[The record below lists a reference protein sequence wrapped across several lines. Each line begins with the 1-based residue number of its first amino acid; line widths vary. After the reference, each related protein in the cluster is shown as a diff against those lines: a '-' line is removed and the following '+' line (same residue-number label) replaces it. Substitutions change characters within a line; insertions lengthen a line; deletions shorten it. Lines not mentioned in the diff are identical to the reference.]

1 MDVIREGH
9 QPEGLM
15 TRVLGG
21 QQLYWHVLSIAGG
34 KRQIFVSGQVPRDKS
49 GNVIGKGDMAAQIER
64 VGENIKI
71 CLEAAG
77 ATLDDLVKITS
88 FTTDIDEFFKHA
100 AVRNR
105 YFGKALPA
113 STAVEVRR
121 LAHPDW
127 MIEIEATAIV

>member
-1 MDVIREGH
+1 MTVVREGK

-21 QQLYWHVLSIAGG
+21 QQLYWHVLSITGG

-49 GNVIGKGDMAAQIER
+49 GNVVGKGDMAAQIER
-64 VGENIKI
+64 VGENIKM

-88 FTTDIDEFFKHA
+88 FTTDIDEFFKHS

>member
-1 MDVIREGH
+1 M
-9 QPEGLM
+9 
-15 TRVLGG
+15 
-21 QQLYWHVLSIAGG
+21 
-34 KRQIFVSGQVPRDKS
+34 PRDKN
-49 GNVIGKGDMAAQIER
+49 GNVVEKGDMAAQIER
-64 VGENIKI
+64 VGENIKL
-71 CLEAAG
+71 CLEASG

>member
-1 MDVIREGH
+1 
-9 QPEGLM
+9 
-15 TRVLGG
+15 
-21 QQLYWHVLSIAGG
+21 
-34 KRQIFVSGQVPRDKS
+34 
-49 GNVIGKGDMAAQIER
+49 MAAQIER
-64 VGENIKI
+64 VGENIKL

-77 ATLDDLVKITS
+77 ATLDDVVRITS
-88 FTTDIDEFFKHA
+88 FTTDIDEFFRHA

>member
-1 MDVIREGH
+1 MTVVREGK

-21 QQLYWHVLSIAGG
+21 QQLYWHVLSITGG
-34 KRQIFVSGQVPRDKS
+34 KRQIFVSGQVPRDKN
-49 GNVIGKGDMAAQIER
+49 GNVVGKGDMAAQIER
-64 VGENIKI
+64 VGENIKM

-88 FTTDIDEFFKHA
+88 FTTDIDEFFKHS

>member
-1 MDVIREGH
+1 MAILREGY

-15 TRVLGG
+15 ARVIGG
-21 QQLYWHVLSIAGG
+21 QQLYWHVLSVSGG
-34 KRQIFVSGQVPRDKS
+34 RRQIFVSGQVPRDKAD
-49 GNVIGKGDMAAQIER
+49 GKGDMAAQIER
-64 VGENIKI
+64 VGENIKL

-77 ATLDDLVKITS
+77 ATLDDIVKITS
-88 FTTDIDEFFKHA
+88 FTTDIDEFFRHA

-105 YFGKALPA
+105 YFGQALPA

>member
-1 MDVIREGH
+1 MSILREGY

-15 TRVLGG
+15 TRVIGG
-21 QQLYWHVLSIAGG
+21 QQLYWHVLSVSGG
-34 KRQIFVSGQVPRDKS
+34 RRQIFVSGQVPRDKD
-49 GNVIGKGDMAAQIER
+49 GNVVGKDDMAAQIER

-77 ATLDDLVKITS
+77 ASLDDIVKITS
-88 FTTDIDEFFKHA
+88 FTTRIDEFFKYA

-127 MIEIEATAIV
+127 MVEIEAIAIV

>member
-1 MDVIREGH
+1 VAVIREGY

-21 QQLYWHVLSIAGG
+21 QQLYWHVLSVAGG
-34 KRQIFVSGQVPRDKS
+34 NRQIFISGQVPRDKN
-49 GNVIGKGDMAAQIER
+49 GNVVEKGDMAAQIER
-64 VGENIKI
+64 VGENIKL
-71 CLEAAG
+71 CLEASG

>member
-1 MDVIREGH
+1 MVVPILADAGLL
-9 QPEGLM
+9 PELASVRCPG
-15 TRVLGG
+15 
-21 QQLYWHVLSIAGG
+21 
-34 KRQIFVSGQVPRDKS
+34 SGQSTVYPLT
-49 GNVIGKGDMAAQIER
+49 
-64 VGENIKI
+64 
-71 CLEAAG
+71 LEQARAM
-77 ATLDDLVKITS
+77 S
-88 FTTDIDEFFKHA
+88 IDEFFRHA

>member
-1 MDVIREGH
+1 MEVVREGK

-21 QQLYWHVLSIAGG
+21 QQLYWHVLSITGG
-34 KRQIFVSGQVPRDKS
+34 KRQIFVSGQVPRDKD
-49 GNVIGKGDMAAQIER
+49 GNVVGKGNMGMQIER

-88 FTTDIDEFFKHA
+88 FTTNIDEFFKHS

>member
-1 MDVIREGH
+1 MTVVREGK

-21 QQLYWHVLSIAGG
+21 QQLYWHVLSITGG
-34 KRQIFVSGQVPRDKS
+34 KRQIFVSGQVPRDKD
-49 GNVIGKGDMAAQIER
+49 GNVIGKGDMGAQIER

-77 ATLDDLVKITS
+77 ATLDDIVKITS
-88 FTTDIDEFFKHA
+88 FTTNIDEFFKNS

>member
-21 QQLYWHVLSIAGG
+21 QQLYWHVLSITGG

-64 VGENIKI
+64 VGENIKL

-77 ATLDDLVKITS
+77 ATLDHLVKITS

>member
-1 MDVIREGH
+1 MTVVREGK

-21 QQLYWHVLSIAGG
+21 QQLYWHVLSISGG

-49 GNVIGKGDMAAQIER
+49 GNVVGKGDMAAQIER
-64 VGENIKI
+64 VGENIKM

-88 FTTDIDEFFKHA
+88 FTTDIDEFFKHS